1 MLDTLG
7 SLERT
12 HTCGELRESD
22 VTKQVVLMGWVAKK
36 RDFGVFTFID
46 LRDREGITQVVV
58 SEEDAAGAHAK
69 AKNLRGEFVIA
80 VKGKVVKRDEGAK
93 NAKLATG
100 DIEVKVSEI
109 LILNDAKVPPF
120 QLEVAGSEN
129 LAAEDTRLKYRYL
142 DLRRPQL
149 QHNIRMR
156 AKAVAKIREYFD
168 NRGFIE
174 IETPILLKST
184 PEGARDFIVPSRIH
198 TGKFFALP
206 QSPQILKQLTM
217 IAGMDRYYQ
226 IARCFRDEDLRAD
239 RQPEFTQLDMEMSF
253 ANQEMA
259 YREIEGMFGHV
270 FRLIGV
276 DLPAQWPRMT
286 YAEAVRRYGSDKPD
300 LRFEMELVDLSDLLR
315 DTDFA
320 PFADTLGKGG
330 EIKCIVAKGKADY
343 SRKQLDDLQ
352 DFVKRYGAG
361 ALAWIKVGTG
371 SLGSPPAGGG
381 VDAASA
387 DGVVGGDGED
397 KRPIATAPGS
407 DSGITSSL
415 LKVLGEAKISQLA
428 KTAATEPSDLVLI
441 VAGRKSVVAAALGAL
456 RVEVAKR
463 EELIDRTT
471 YKPLIVTEFPMFEHD
486 EDSDSYTAAHHP
498 FTSPMDED
506 LELFKT
512 AVNDDSQHH
521 LLGKVR
527 AKAYDAVI
535 NGYECAGG
543 SIRIHQKEIQAL
555 NFKALGMSPESA
567 RAQFGFFLDALEYGT
582 PPHGGFAAGIERTCM
597 ILVGT
602 ENIRDVMAFPKTA
615 SAQDLMMDSPGDVD
629 ASQLGELGIKVV
641 ND

>member
-22 VTKQVVLMGWVAKK
+22 VGRQVVLMGWVAKK

-46 LRDREGITQVVV
+46 LRDRDGLTQVVV
-58 SEEDAAGAHAK
+58 SEETAPEAHAK

-80 VKGKVVKRDEGAK
+80 VKGEVVSRGEGTH

-100 DIEVKVSEI
+100 DIEVKVREI
-109 LILNDAKVPPF
+109 LVLNDAKVPPF

-149 QHNIRMR
+149 QNNIRMR
-156 AKAVAKIREYFD
+156 AKAVSRIREYFD

-184 PEGARDFIVPSRIH
+184 PEGARDFVVPSRIH

-217 IAGMDRYYQ
+217 ISGFDKYYQ

-253 ANQEMA
+253 VNREQV
-259 YREIEGMFGHV
+259 YREMEGMFNHV
-270 FRLIGV
+270 LKLIGV
-276 DLPAQWPRMT
+276 DLPVEWPRLT
-286 YAEAVRRYGSDKPD
+286 HAEAIRRYGSDKPD
-300 LRFEMELVDLSDLLR
+300 LRFEMELQDLSENLKG
-315 DTDFA
+315 TDFA
-320 PFADTLGKGG
+320 PFASALESKGQ
-330 EIKCIVAKGKADY
+330 IKAIVVKGKADY
-343 SRKQLDDLQ
+343 SRKQLDELQ
-352 DFVKRYGAG
+352 EFAKRYGAG
-361 ALAWIKVGTG
+361 ALAWIKI
-371 SLGSPPAGGG
+371 
-381 VDAASA
+381 
-387 DGVVGGDGED
+387 GESE
-397 KRPIATAPGS
+397 T
-407 DSGITSSL
+407 TSSL
-415 LKVLGEAKISQLA
+415 LKVLGESKIDQLA
-428 KTAATEPSDLVLI
+428 ATAKAEKGDVVLI

-456 RVEVAKR
+456 RNEIARR
-463 EELIDRTT
+463 EDLIDRRRFEA
-471 YKPLIVTEFPMFEHD
+471 LIVTEFPMFEHD
-486 EDSDSYTAAHHP
+486 EDADRYTAAHHP

-506 LELFKT
+506 LELFKH
-512 AVNDDSQHH
+512 AVENDADHH
-521 LLGKVR
+521 LLGQVR

-543 SIRIHQKEIQAL
+543 SIRIHQKEIQDL
-555 NFKALGMSPESA
+555 NFKALGMTPESA
-567 RAQFGFFLDALEYGT
+567 RSQFGFFLDALEYGT

-597 ILVGT
+597 ILCGT

-615 SAQDLMMDSPGDVD
+615 SAQDLMMDSPGVVD
-629 ASQLGELGIKVV
+629 ASQLKELGIDVTSSEGSS
-641 ND
+641 

>member
-7 SLERT
+7 NLQRT
-12 HTCGELRESD
+12 HTCGELRESN
-22 VTKQVVLMGWVAKK
+22 VGEQVVLMGWVAKK

-58 SEEDAAGAHAK
+58 SSEASPDAHAK
-69 AKNLRGEFVIA
+69 AKNLRGEFVVA
-80 VKGKVVKRDEGAK
+80 VKGEVVSRAEGTH

-100 DIEVKVSEI
+100 DIEIKVSEL

-129 LAAEDTRLKYRYL
+129 LASEDTRLKYRYL

-149 QHNIRMR
+149 QNNIRMR

-184 PEGARDFIVPSRIH
+184 PEGARDFVVPSRIH

-206 QSPQILKQLTM
+206 QSPQILKQITM
-217 IAGMDRYYQ
+217 IAGFDKYYQ

-253 ANQEMA
+253 VNREQV
-259 YREIEGMFGHV
+259 YREMEGMFNHV
-270 FRLIGV
+270 LKLIDV
-276 DLPAQWPRMT
+276 NLPTEWPRMT
-286 YAEAVRRYGSDKPD
+286 YAEAMRRYGSDKPD
-300 LRFEMELVDLSDLLR
+300 LRFGMELQDLSDKLR

-320 PFADTLGKGG
+320 PFADTLAKGG
-330 EIKCIVAKGKADY
+330 EIKAIVVKGRADY
-343 SRKQLDDLQ
+343 SRKQTDELQ
-352 DFVKRYGAG
+352 EFVKRYGAG
-361 ALAWIKVGTG
+361 ALAWIK
-371 SLGSPPAGGG
+371 LGAQSSPPVLGG

-387 DGVVGGDGED
+387 DGVV
-397 KRPIATAPGS
+397 PVAA
-407 DSGITSSL
+407 ITSSL
-415 LKVLGEAKISQLA
+415 MKVLGEEKINELASLA
-428 KTAATEPSDLVLI
+428 KAEKGDAVLI
-441 VAGRKSVVAAALGAL
+441 VAGTKSVVAASLGAL
-456 RVEVAKR
+456 RNEVARR
-463 EELIDRTT
+463 ENLIDRSR
-471 YKPLIVTEFPMFEHD
+471 YECLIVTEFPMFEHD
-486 EDSDSYTAAHHP
+486 EETDRYMAAHHP

-506 LELFKT
+506 LELFKQ
-512 AVNDDSQHH
+512 AVENDADHH
-521 LLGKVR
+521 LLGQVR

-543 SIRIHQKEIQAL
+543 SIRIHQKAIQDL
-555 NFKALGMSPESA
+555 NFKALGMSVESA
-567 RAQFGFFLDALEYGT
+567 RTQFGFFLDALEYGT

-597 ILVGT
+597 ILTGT

-615 SAQDLMMDSPGDVD
+615 SAQDLMMDSPGEVD
-629 ASQLGELGIKVV
+629 PAQLEELGIRVV
-641 ND
+641 EE

>member
-1 MLDTLG
+1 MLDVLG
-7 SLERT
+7 NLERT
-12 HTCGELRESD
+12 HTCGELRLGHVGE
-22 VTKQVVLMGWVAKK
+22 QVVLMGWVAKK
-36 RDFGVFTFID
+36 RDFGVLTFID
-46 LRDREGITQVVV
+46 LRDREGVTQVVMN
-58 SEEDAAGAHAK
+58 EEDAGEAHAK

-80 VKGKVVKRDEGAK
+80 VKGKVIEREGTH

-100 DIEVKVSEI
+100 DIEVHATEI

-156 AKAVAKIREYFD
+156 AKAVAAIREYFD
-168 NRGFIE
+168 GRGFIE

-217 IAGMDRYYQ
+217 IAGFDKYYQ

-270 FRLIGV
+270 FKLIGV

-286 YAEAVRRYGSDKPD
+286 YAEAMRRYGSDKPD
-300 LRFEMELVDLSDLLR
+300 LRFGMELVELSGELAG
-315 DTDFA
+315 TDFA
-320 PFADTLGKGG
+320 PFASVLEARG
-330 EIKCIVAKGKADY
+330 EIKCIVAKGKSDY
-343 SRKQLDDLQ
+343 SRKQLDELQ

-361 ALAWIKVGTG
+361 ALAWIK
-371 SLGSPPAGGG
+371 L
-381 VDAASA
+381 
-387 DGVVGGDGED
+387 
-397 KRPIATAPGS
+397 S
-407 DSGITSSL
+407 DETTSSL
-415 LKVLGEAKISQLA
+415 LKALGETKIAELA
-428 KTAATEPSDLVLI
+428 STSGAEKGDLVLI
-441 VAGRKSVVAAALGAL
+441 VAGRKSVVRAALGAL

-463 EELIDRTT
+463 ENLIDRNSH
-471 YKPLIVTEFPMFEHD
+471 KPLIVTEFPMFEHD
-486 EDSDSYTAAHHP
+486 EETDTYMAAHHP

-512 AVNDDSQHH
+512 AVNDPSQHH

-535 NGYECAGG
+535 DGYECAGG
-543 SIRIHQKEIQAL
+543 SIRIHQKEIQDL
-555 NFKALGMSPESA
+555 NFKALGMTKESA
-567 RAQFGFFLDALEYGT
+567 RTRFGFFLDALEYGT

-597 ILVGT
+597 ILCGT

-629 ASQLGELGIKVV
+629 EAQLEELGIEVSEPST
-641 ND
+641 